1 MVHFQMNNQL
11 MKSKIDS
18 SVDMNVA
25 NYLEARDGPIQ
36 SPTTVLKRPSFIPF
50 LAGKFCGQLK
60 KETLFHTRIFLSS
73 KTYKAP

>member
-11 MKSKIDS
+11 MKFKIDS
-18 SVDMNVA
+18 SADMNTA

-36 SPTTVLKRPSFIPF
+36 SSKIVLKRPSFIPF

-60 KETLFHTRIFLSS
+60 KEILFHARIFLLS